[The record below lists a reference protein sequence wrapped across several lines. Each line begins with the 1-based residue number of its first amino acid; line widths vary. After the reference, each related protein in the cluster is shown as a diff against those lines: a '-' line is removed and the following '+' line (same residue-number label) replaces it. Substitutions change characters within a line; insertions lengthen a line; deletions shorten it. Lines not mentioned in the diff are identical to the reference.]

1 MHFSLRSVLHWVP
14 WMSRLP
20 PCLPDT
26 KWSPS
31 YLSHQ
36 MTELSTFQIIMELL
50 QLMQRCK
57 RCEDELDLR
66 TEKIV
71 GCLLHIWVHLMG
83 TPNLVYI
90 NQEFHLNCDISEEWG
105 IPYLMIAGWLV
116 SAKWIIVLACNV
128 LGGGFEMAGQWY
140 IKKNNQP
147 EHLFTDFRPFK
158 RSGGWEIKDRWQT
171 GLVWQIGFLPEAAH
185 KNEAAE

>member
-1 MHFSLRSVLHWVP
+1 MLQEEANWGSEEREEAKAYLSNSWDLEVSAAGTLCRCISVSDRFFIEFPGWVVCHLVYQIP
-14 WMSRLP
+14 SGVLLICP
-20 PCLPDT
+20 T
-26 KWSPS
+26 KW
-31 YLSHQ
+31 Q
-36 MTELSTFQIIMELL
+36 LSTFQIIMELL

-147 EHLFTDFRPFK
+147 EHFFTD
-158 RSGGWEIKDRWQT
+158 
-171 GLVWQIGFLPEAAH
+171 
-185 KNEAAE
+185 